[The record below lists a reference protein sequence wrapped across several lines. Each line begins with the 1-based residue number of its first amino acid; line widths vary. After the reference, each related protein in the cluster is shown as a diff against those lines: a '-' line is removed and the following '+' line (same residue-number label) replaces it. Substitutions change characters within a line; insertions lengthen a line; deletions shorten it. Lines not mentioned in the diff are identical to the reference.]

1 MPRNIPHITELMRLM
16 SGEDQPEKPTFPVK
30 EAQRDMLRQAVALS
44 EEYQCRDTFNRG
56 DRVHYM
62 SGTGA
67 LRSDIADGL
76 VWVFWRYL
84 EDDCPEDKS
93 RITNA
98 TNMDRL
104 TLPSFDCLVAC
115 FTGETF
121 RFDICCSQIL
131 IPGDK

>member
-1 MPRNIPHITELMRLM
+1 MPRNMPHITELMRLM
-16 SGEDQPEKPTFPVK
+16 DGAEEPRTPTFPMK
-30 EAQRDMLRQAVALS
+30 EAQRDMLRQAVELS
-44 EEYQCRDTFNRG
+44 EKRFPAFNRG

-84 EDDCPEDKS
+84 EDDCPEDQS
-93 RITNA
+93 RIANA

>member
-1 MPRNIPHITELMRLM
+1 MARNMPHITELMRLM
-16 SGEDQPEKPTFPVK
+16 SGEDQSEKPTFPVK
-30 EAQRDMLRQAVALS
+30 EAQRDMLRQAVELS
-44 EEYQCRDTFNRG
+44 EMCLDPFKRG
-56 DRVHYM
+56 DRVHYL

-67 LRSDIADGL
+67 LKSEIADGL

-84 EDDCPEDKS
+84 EDECPEDQS
-93 RITNA
+93 RIANA

-104 TLPSFDCLVAC
+104 TVPSFDCLVAC